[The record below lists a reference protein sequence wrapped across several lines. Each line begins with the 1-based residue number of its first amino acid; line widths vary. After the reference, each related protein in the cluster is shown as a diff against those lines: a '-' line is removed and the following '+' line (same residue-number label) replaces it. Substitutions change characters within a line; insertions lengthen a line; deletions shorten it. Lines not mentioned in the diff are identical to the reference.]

1 MGCFVI
7 ACCQVQLDWGDRRL
21 VWWAGHLCNEVVLT
35 KREFLRH
42 ETTSDGNEVA
52 TWG

>member
-1 MGCFVI
+1 MWGVLSSHVARCSLIGRYEVSLMGYMLNGVI
-7 ACCQVQLDWGDRRL
+7 
-21 VWWAGHLCNEVVLT
+21 LT